1 MDRELNI
8 FKFRFIINTSILLIF
23 CSGLYF
29 FYLKYEDTLFQFNFI
44 SGWVLFVIILFLHL
58 FNIRK
63 MVPFLPLGKMT
74 LWMQSHI
81 YVGIFSIIIFII
93 HLDGNL
99 PGGVIGLILTGMFL
113 LLFFGGLFGLVIY
126 TLFPRRLTIRGEEVI
141 FERIPAIRDA
151 IKDKIK
157 NLIVRSFM
165 VAESTSISAFHQQ
178 KLKKYLDG
186 PKDFW
191 HHVLN
196 LNKPYGDIR
205 YMMDGLERYLNDEE
219 KEIFR
224 EIREL
229 VLIKTNLDFHYAGQK
244 LLRYWLFF
252 HIPVSYLIILV
263 ATLHL
268 IIAYAFT
275 GDM

>member
-1 MDRELNI
+1 MDRELNM
-8 FKFRFIINTSILLIF
+8 FKFRFIINTSLLLIL
-23 CSGLYF
+23 CSALYF
-29 FYLKYEDTLFQFNFI
+29 FYLKYEGTLFQFNFI
-44 SGWVLFVIILFLHL
+44 SGWVLFLIVIFLHL

-63 MVPFLPLGKMT
+63 MVPFLPLGNMS

-81 YVGIFSIIIFII
+81 YIGIFSIIVFII

-99 PGGVIGLILTGMFL
+99 PGGVIGIILTGMFL
-113 LLFFGGLFGLVIY
+113 FLFFGGILGLIIY
-126 TLFPRRLTIRGEEVI
+126 TLFPRRLAIRGDEVI
-141 FERIPAIRDA
+141 FERIPAIRNA
-151 IKDKIK
+151 LQDKIK

-178 KLKKYLDG
+178 QLKKYLEG

-191 HHVLN
+191 HHILN
-196 LNKPYGDIR
+196 SNKPYSKIR
-205 YMMDGLERYLNDEE
+205 YLMNSFERYLNDEE
-219 KEIFR
+219 KKIFR

-229 VLIKTNLDFHYAGQK
+229 VLIKTNLDYHHAGQTI
-244 LLRYWLFF
+244 LRYWLFF
-252 HIPVSYLIILV
+252 HIPVSYLIILI

-268 IIAYAFT
+268 IIVYAFT